1 MSKTNVGVDISDDFF
16 SMKQTIQLFVQV
28 HCNGIVSNHNH
39 LTRLAVKS
47 DSVLTKEPGLEY
59 EGLSRRTRTISAS
72 CPGTNNEYSQ
82 LSPTGSDITHHLRS
96 RKQLWLPTSLLGTT
110 AEDAVNNSRLK
121 LSRDYPFSEAMSPAQ
136 AKGSLKSPTTL
147 VAEDRRGSGKDEEER
162 NPSKL
167 PHNEFN
173 NFDKSESCAGDEDE
187 DIDTE
192 SEKYCPRV
200 REKFEDKKT
209 SSKKK
214 LKKRIISSREVANLS
229 YCDDRRRKVLKKRL
243 SVEEK
248 LIEDN
253 KTYYKVEVL
262 NSKLRSTGYYIS
274 QSQRELEMSRANGND
289 GCVTQNCSEPSK
301 NEIKSE
307 GKEPVVVR
315 FKKVRQTQLSI
326 LSDEAE
332 SFMFGEPSKRES
344 SVSTESSE
352 DDDEVSLKLESEERG
367 RIVTRIKREVLDD
380 SSIGSSSLASSST
393 SSRRKRKSPDSII
406 SSDNTDFC
414 KPDGPTSRLRLHNN
428 LLSVGPDHKEG
439 IKLESPYELR
449 SERNSLKVTLNEN
462 DFDCESADDDKPL
475 SECKN
480 SHKHSYEDL
489 EFSFERAP
497 THEPWYQTFKRQD
510 DCNQF
515 YYPSYSSYPSVLLP
529 YEYPFSVIKQIK
541 TAAMSSKCKR
551 RRRRKQKRIKKL
563 IADDRPRKS
572 PRCHAST
579 LAIMSSLGK
588 RRLRDSPDKRTELLS
603 SELPVVPSVMMV
615 DEESRCSTIIDPP
628 SITPSDSQMSHRTPA
643 QTVPEIRIDQKLLLA
658 AETKKAEEETKK
670 AEESIDQLFT
680 EMCYDNNDDVIA
692 HIIQSIKKEVDS
704 SPAKDSSKKGKGKGK
719 SSLKR
724 EPSINVEESP
734 VCLPVDPDLFDEELV
749 ECSFTPG
756 PIVDVLSLIDGY
768 RSCSSME
775 RADYEHMN
783 PHAVD
788 ALRVLIADSC
798 NSSDCGGSSA
808 CDYSF
813 LEDGRVCKRKKKK
826 KRNMTGWP
834 ANKKKF
840 MRKGEELST
849 VVLRRNCR
857 TRDGMSAG
865 PDPVKETQTQPRS
878 DKVIDSEVVVKLK
891 VEPNSTENLDNSVD
905 SDVKTDSSKPDVKPC
920 STISRTTSLDSSS
933 IKSFDHVQSCYIRVN
948 KMSDGCLETLSRR
961 LRSSDSSPHSSSRRG
976 SSRQAKSVG
985 INSLRRCR

>member
-1 MSKTNVGVDISDDFF
+1 MYLLRQLI
-16 SMKQTIQLFVQV
+16 LFVQV
-28 HCNGIVSNHNH
+28 HCNGIISNHNH

-47 DSVLTKEPGLEY
+47 DSVLTKEPSLEY
-59 EGLSRRTRTISAS
+59 GLSRRTRTISAS
-72 CPGTNNEYSQ
+72 CPGTNEFSQ

-121 LSRDYPFSEAMSPAQ
+121 LSRDYPLSEAMKSPAQ
-136 AKGSLKSPTTL
+136 AKGSLKSPTTP
-147 VAEDRRGSGKDEEER
+147 VAEDRKSMSGKDEEER
-162 NPSKL
+162 NLSKL
-167 PHNEFN
+167 PHNELN
-173 NFDKSESCAGDEDE
+173 NVDKGESCDGDED
-187 DIDTE
+187 DDVDTE
-192 SEKYCPRV
+192 SEKYCPTV
-200 REKFEDKKT
+200 RDKFEDKKI

-214 LKKRIISSREVANLS
+214 FKKRNSCSREVANLS
-229 YCDDRRRKVLKKRL
+229 YCDDRRRKVLRKRL

-274 QSQRELEMSRANGND
+274 QSQRELEMSKANGND
-289 GCVTQNCSEPSK
+289 GCVIQNCSEPSK
-301 NEIKSE
+301 SEIKSE

-332 SFMFGEPSKRES
+332 SFMFGEPAKRES

-352 DDDEVSLKLESEERG
+352 DDDEVSLKLETEQRG

-380 SSIGSSSLASSST
+380 SSICSSSLASSST
-393 SSRRKRKSPDSII
+393 SSRRKRKTSDYII
-406 SSDNTDFC
+406 SNDFC
-414 KPDGPTSRLRLHNN
+414 KSEGPSSRLRFHSSLFSAHTDN
-428 LLSVGPDHKEG
+428 KES
-439 IKLESPYELR
+439 IKLDSPYELR
-449 SERNSLKVTLNEN
+449 DRNSLKVTLNEN
-462 DFDCESADDDKPL
+462 DFEYESADDDKPL

-480 SHKHSYEDL
+480 SQKYSYTDL

-515 YYPSYSSYPSVLLP
+515 YYPSYTSYPKVLLP
-529 YEYPFSVIKQIK
+529 YEYPFSMIKQIK
-541 TAAMSSKCKR
+541 TAAMSAKCKR
-551 RRRRKQKRIKKL
+551 KRRKKQKRIMKL

-588 RRLRDSPDKRTELLS
+588 RRLRDSPEKRAELPP
-603 SELPVVPSVMMV
+603 SELCVAPSEVVL
-615 DEESRCSTIIDPP
+615 DEESRCSTIVDPP
-628 SITPSDSQMSHRTPA
+628 SIAPLDVPTSHRTPA
-643 QTVPEIRIDQKLLLA
+643 PTSHRTPAPSVPEIRIDQKLLLA
-658 AETKKAEEETKK
+658 AETKKEEEEIKK
-670 AEESIDQLFT
+670 AEENIDQLFT
-680 EMCYDNNDDVIA
+680 EMCGENNDDVIA
-692 HIIQSIKKEVDS
+692 HVVQCIKKEVDS
-704 SPAKDSSKKGKGKGK
+704 SFAKDSLKKGKGKGK
-719 SSLKR
+719 SILKY
-724 EPSINVEESP
+724 EPSINIEENL
-734 VCLPVDPDLFDEELV
+734 VCLPVDPEVFDEEV
-749 ECSFTPG
+749 IDCSSSPG
-756 PIVDVLSLIDGY
+756 PIVDVMSLIDGY
-768 RSCSSME
+768 RTCSSME

-813 LEDGRVCKRKKKK
+813 LEDGRVCKKRKKK

-834 ANKKKF
+834 ANKKRF
-840 MRKGEELST
+840 MKKGEELST

-857 TRDGMSAG
+857 AKDGMSVG
-865 PDPVKETQTQPRS
+865 LDPVKETETQTRS
-878 DKVIDSEVVVKLK
+878 DKGVDSEVVVKLK
-891 VEPNSTENLDNSVD
+891 VEPDPTENLDNSVD
-905 SDVKTDSSKPDVKPC
+905 SDVNTDSSKHDVRPC
-920 STISRTTSLDSSS
+920 STISRTGSLDSSS
-933 IKSFDHVQSCYIRVN
+933 TKSFDHVQSCYIRVN
-948 KMSDGCLETLSRR
+948 KMPDDCIETLSRR
-961 LRSSDSSPHSSSRRG
+961 LRSSDSSPPSSRRG
-976 SSRQAKSVG
+976 SSRQAKTVG
-985 INSLRRCR
+985 RNSFRRCR